1 MSPTQSSPFS
11 RPLQI
16 HIERVVVAVLWARGP
31 ARRARP
37 QIHRTRSDRAMDE
50 ALAFLSKQREQPPPR
65 HLTRAVTLFFS
76 PFVGPTR
83 CHSGMLQAERRGSS
97 ARSTTRPYSYPVRW
111 PATADPATMMPD
123 SGRCDVPGGGTHL
136 RKRCRGLPANHA
148 SLRSH
153 ALPGFPGSPVGPPG
167 CSGVSFPP
175 LRPATGRRL
184 PAPAR
189 RSRSATAPP
198 AACAP
203 APRSPAS
210 ANARRG
216 R

>member
-11 RPLQI
+11 RPPSNPY
-16 HIERVVVAVLWARGP
+16 RKGCCCCPVGSWAGPKGSFTNPQDQPGSRHGRGP
-31 ARRARP
+31 GIPFQAATASASP
-37 QIHRTRSDRAMDE
+37 S
-50 ALAFLSKQREQPPPR
+50 
-65 HLTRAVTLFFS
+65 RAVTLLFS
-76 PFVGPTR
+76 PFVGSAR

-97 ARSTTRPYSYPVRW
+97 ARSTTRPYSYPVRLAGSCL
-111 PATADPATMMPD
+111 PRDHDAQF
-123 SGRCDVPGGGTHL
+123 GRCDVPGGGTHL
-136 RKRCRGLPANHA
+136 RERCRGPRRTIPLHGHTPC
-148 SLRSH
+148 
-153 ALPGFPGSPVGPPG
+153 PGSPEAPSGRPG
-167 CSGVSFPP
+167 VRMSRFPP
-175 LRPATGRRL
+175 LRPATGRRP

-189 RSRSATAPP
+189 RWRNATAPP